1 MRVKRFFAAV
11 LTAALLASL
20 TLLPAGA
27 AVSSF
32 SDVGDPATAVN
43 ADILRL
49 MGVVS
54 GTGGNRFDP
63 NGTLTRAQFCTM
75 AVNFLQKGDEARRYA
90 TQTIFSDVKSTH
102 WARAYINYAASCTVE
117 AGGEGSA
124 GVRLISGVGDGRFLP
139 DRNITMGEAATILL
153 RALGYSGKDAGAVWP
168 QGYMDLGASVGLT
181 EGLSAG
187 AYDSISR
194 AQAAQLFV
202 NALKCKKQDGTV
214 YYKSL
219 GGTVE
224 SGTIILA
231 VNVETDDG
239 SSDGAIRT
247 THNKASEAY
256 LPARGSGSVTA
267 LQGKRGDLVL
277 NDREE
282 IVTFVPDNSTAITV
296 TLSGNA
302 QAGYLKASGGKQY
315 TISGDTQV
323 YTAAGGA
330 GKNYSEAFSTL
341 VSGTTVTM
349 YTDRGKI
356 QAIYATGGATETTSD
371 AVVVMGDVTN
381 ATFHQLTGGL
391 TNFTIMKNRQAIR
404 MSDIKDYDV
413 VTYDSLSNTL
423 IVSDLKLSCVYG
435 DGSPNTKAPTSVTI
449 QGSGDQFDVLES
461 AWNTCGGFKPG
472 DNVVL
477 LLTADG
483 KVAGM
488 AAPTGKVRSNAVGY
502 LDGGKVEIFLPNGL
516 TRTLKGEVSST
527 SLDKQ
532 LVSVSVNKGGVSV
545 SRLSTSRAP
554 GDFNVTGMKLGSYAV
569 AAGVRVYEQVSTGVM
584 VAVDRG
590 DLTAQSIPA
599 GQIAGYHLNS
609 TNMVDYIVLKDV
621 TGNAYIY
628 GMMVGGWEEVTT
640 DGLYGSTTSDQY
652 TWDLYSKDN
661 KIDFVPSVSYSG
673 KNGDIVGVVSGK
685 PLNGGE
691 GSTLAALIRLTE
703 VKNVE
708 GSDFFESEGVPHVNA
723 GGRAYR
729 IADGVECFRGVN
741 DRLTDETNWIGGTQS
756 ERLSAIKAY
765 GDSFTVYVDPVGNQV
780 RVIKAN

>member
-1 MRVKRFFAAV
+1 MRVKRLFAAV

-27 AVSSF
+27 VSSF
-32 SDVGDPATAVN
+32 SDIGDQTTAVN

-75 AVNFLQKGDEARRYA
+75 VVNFLQKGDEARRYA

-117 AGGEGSA
+117 TGGEGSS

-139 DRNITMGEAATILL
+139 NRNITMGEAVTILL
-153 RALGYSGKDAGAVWP
+153 RALSYTGKDAGAVWP
-168 QGYMDLGASVGLT
+168 QGYMDLGSSIGLT
-181 EGLSAG
+181 KGLSAG

-202 NALKCKKQDGTV
+202 NALKCKKADGTV

-219 GGTVE
+219 GGKVE
-224 SGTIILA
+224 PGAIILA

-247 THNKASEAY
+247 TCNKNSESY
-256 LPARGSGSVTA
+256 LPAQGSGNPTA
-267 LQGKRGDLVL
+267 LQGRRGDLVL

-282 IVTFVPDNSTAITV
+282 IVTFVPDDSTAVTI

-341 VSGTTVTM
+341 VSGTKVTM

-371 AVVVMGDVTN
+371 AVVVMGNVTN
-381 ATFHQLTGGL
+381 ATFHQLTGGV

-423 IVSDLKLSCVYG
+423 IVSDLKLSCVYK

-449 QGSGDQFDVLES
+449 QGGEDQFDVLES
-461 AWNTCGGFKPG
+461 AWNTCGDFKPG

-516 TRTLKGEVSST
+516 TMPLKGEVSST

-532 LVSVSVNKGGVSV
+532 LVSVSASRTGVSV
-545 SRLSTSRAP
+545 SRLSTSRP
-554 GDFNVTGMKLGSYAV
+554 SGDFNVTGMKLGSYTV

-599 GQIAGYHLNS
+599 GQIAGIHLNS
-609 TNMVDYIVLKDV
+609 ANVVDYIVLKDV

-628 GMMVGGWEEVTT
+628 GMMVGGWESVTT
-640 DGLYGSTTSDQY
+640 DGIHGSTTSDQY
-652 TWDLYSKDN
+652 TWDLYSRGN
-661 KIDFVPSVSYSG
+661 KINFVPSVSYSG
-673 KNGDIVGVVSGK
+673 KNGDMVGVVPGK
-685 PLNGGE
+685 PLSGGE
-691 GSTLAALIRLTE
+691 GNTLVALIRLTE
-703 VKNVE
+703 VKNVK

-729 IADGVECFRGVN
+729 IADGVECFRSVS
-741 DRLTDETNWIGGTQS
+741 DRLTDQSNWIGGTQS

-765 GDSFTVYVDPVGNQV
+765 SDSFTVYVDPVGNQV

>member
-117 AGGEGSA
+117 TGGEGSA

-139 DRNITMGEAATILL
+139 DRNITMGEAVTILL

-168 QGYMDLGASVGLT
+168 QGYMDLGASIGLT

-202 NALKCKKQDGTV
+202 NALKCKKQDGIV

-488 AAPTGKVRSNAVGY
+488 AAPSGKVRSNAVGF
-502 LDGGKVEIFLPNGL
+502 LDGGEVEIFLPNGL

-554 GDFNVTGMKLGSYAV
+554 GDFNVTGMKLGSYTV

-609 TNMVDYIVLKDV
+609 TNVVDYIVLKDV

-640 DGLYGSTTSDQY
+640 DSLYGSTTSDQY

-673 KNGDIVGVVSGK
+673 KNGDIVGVVPGK

-703 VKNVE
+703 VKNVK

-780 RVIKAN
+780 RVIRAN

>member
-27 AVSSF
+27 VSSF
-32 SDVGDPATAVN
+32 SDIGDQTTAVN

-75 AVNFLQKGDEARRYA
+75 VVNFLQKGDEARRYA

-102 WARAYINYAASCTVE
+102 WARAYINYAASYTV
-117 AGGEGSA
+117 GGDGEGSS

-139 DRNITMGEAATILL
+139 DRNITMGEAVTILL
-153 RALGYSGKDAGAVWP
+153 RALSYSGKDAGAVWP
-168 QGYMDLGASVGLT
+168 QGYMDLGSSIGLT
-181 EGLSAG
+181 KGLSAG

-202 NALKCKKQDGTV
+202 NALKCKKADGTV

-224 SGTIILA
+224 SGAIILA

-247 THNKASEAY
+247 TRNKASEAY

-267 LQGKRGDLVL
+267 LQGRRGDLVL

-282 IVTFVPDNSTAITV
+282 IVTFVPDDSTAITI

-381 ATFHQLTGGL
+381 ATFHQLTGGV
-391 TNFTIMKNRQAIR
+391 TNFTIMKNRQTIR

-435 DGSPNTKAPTSVTI
+435 DGTPNTKAPTSITI
-449 QGSGDQFDVLES
+449 QGGEDEFVVLES

-516 TRTLKGEVSST
+516 TMPLKGEVSST

-532 LVSVSVNKGGVSV
+532 LVSVSASRTGVSV
-545 SRLSTSRAP
+545 SRLSTSRP
-554 GDFNVTGMKLGSYAV
+554 SGDFNVTGMKLGSYTV

-584 VAVDRG
+584 VEVDRG

-599 GQIAGYHLNS
+599 GQIAGVHLNS
-609 TNMVDYIVLKDV
+609 ANVVDYIVLKDV

-628 GMMVGGWEEVTT
+628 GMMVGGWESVTT

-652 TWDLYSKDN
+652 TWDLYSSGEH
-661 KIDFVPSVSYSG
+661 IDFVPSVTFSG
-673 KNGDIVGVVSGK
+673 KNGDMVGVVPGK
-685 PLNGGE
+685 PLSGGE

-703 VKNVE
+703 VKNVK
-708 GSDFFESEGVPHVNA
+708 GSDFFESEGVPYVNA

-729 IADGVECFRGVN
+729 IADGVECFRSVS
-741 DRLTDETNWIGGTQS
+741 DRLTDEANWLDGTQS
-756 ERLSAIKAY
+756 ARLSAIKAY
-765 GDSFTVYVDPVGNQV
+765 SDSFTVYVDPVGSQV